1 MDITLDPIVVFILK
15 LNTPDKHKGLVQLNP
30 YLSKLRQQP
39 HFAKHKLLKP
49 KKKTTTKYGKVKV
62 RKTFIIHEHSGF
74 HDCVHNECVIYC
86 YSSLKCF
93 TIK

>member
-39 HFAKHKLLKP
+39 HITKTKKNN
-49 KKKTTTKYGKVKV
+49 KKTQQNMGK
-62 RKTFIIHEHSGF
+62 
-74 HDCVHNECVIYC
+74 
-86 YSSLKCF
+86 
-93 TIK
+93 

>member
-39 HFAKHKLLKP
+39 HITKT
-49 KKKTTTKYGKVKV
+49 KKTPTK
-62 RKTFIIHEHSGF
+62 
-74 HDCVHNECVIYC
+74 HNKIWESEGQKDLYHTCASRFSWLC
-86 YSSLKCF
+86 A
-93 TIK
+93 

>member
-39 HFAKHKLLKP
+39 HITKTKKNT
-49 KKKTTTKYGKVKV
+49 KKKTQQNM
-62 RKTFIIHEHSGF
+62 RK
-74 HDCVHNECVIYC
+74 
-86 YSSLKCF
+86 
-93 TIK
+93 

>member
-39 HFAKHKLLKP
+39 HITKT
-49 KKKTTTKYGKVKV
+49 KKKTQKKTQQNMGK
-62 RKTFIIHEHSGF
+62 
-74 HDCVHNECVIYC
+74 
-86 YSSLKCF
+86 
-93 TIK
+93 

>member
-39 HFAKHKLLKP
+39 HITKTKKNT
-49 KKKTTTKYGKVKV
+49 KKTQQNMGK
-62 RKTFIIHEHSGF
+62 
-74 HDCVHNECVIYC
+74 
-86 YSSLKCF
+86 
-93 TIK
+93 